1 MSSIAPVTERLV
13 SADSHVHFTDD
24 WVKARLPNRLHSVTG
39 AMLDMTEPPV
49 GGAGDRLRLRALR
62 VIVLDPAGGVN

>member
-1 MSSIAPVTERLV
+1 
-13 SADSHVHFTDD
+13 
-24 WVKARLPNRLHSVTG
+24 VTG